1 MNKSRI
7 AGPRLP
13 TPSFLLIS
21 LSFALLGVAGFLYVL
36 LIPGIDGSK
45 RIMACFAAAMVFA
58 YFGTHFMR
66 ETRYRSRFYA
76 PEFEREYFSAFQAAS
91 TGMISAQAI
100 EQLSRLFAVRS
111 DEVGVTAKGPV
122 RVVDFL
128 GVHAY
133 IRMIV
138 RNGVVDRLDVTPRR
152 IEQDEQI

>member
-76 PEFEREYFSAFQAAS
+76 
-91 TGMISAQAI
+91 I